1 MIVMTMSQKKLNNYV
16 NQIFNEIQEDGINLT
31 HEVRAALRR
40 LVETTPSTD
49 ELRFDT
55 PYNQVMWLLKH
66 CAFTADEIKTCI
78 VEAAQP
84 LPGDIAITDDVLES
98 LGQMV
103 QNIVSTKTSNWLAD
117 ISGTTFQWAN
127 EIALVH
133 NNVVHASINKIL
145 DQCTKKLIST
155 CTDEI
160 NSKGPHYQFSW
171 LTENGYSEKEIIKK
185 LRNPDHDISLTPGPD

>member
-1 MIVMTMSQKKLNNYV
+1 MTISQKKLNNCA
-16 NQIFNEIQEDGINLT
+16 NQIFNEIREDGINLSD
-31 HEVRAALRR
+31 EVRAALRR
-40 LVETTPSTD
+40 LVETISSTD
-49 ELRFDT
+49 KMRYDT
-55 PYNQVMWLLKH
+55 PHNQVMWLLEYR
-66 CAFTADEIKTCI
+66 AFTADEIKTCI

-98 LGQMV
+98 LNQMV
-103 QNIVSTKTSNWLAD
+103 QNIVSTKTSNWLTD

-133 NNVVHASINKIL
+133 NNVVHASIDKIL

-171 LTENGYSEKEIIKK
+171 LTENGYSEEETIKK
-185 LRNPDHDISLTPGPD
+185 LRNPDHDTSLSPQPD

>member
-1 MIVMTMSQKKLNNYV
+1 MTISQKKLNNCA
-16 NQIFNEIQEDGINLT
+16 NQIFNEIREDGINLSD
-31 HEVRAALRR
+31 EVRAALRR
-40 LVETTPSTD
+40 LVETISSTD
-49 ELRFDT
+49 KMRYDT
-55 PYNQVMWLLKH
+55 PHNQVMWLLEYR
-66 CAFTADEIKTCI
+66 AFTADEIKTCI

-98 LGQMV
+98 LNQMV
-103 QNIVSTKTSNWLAD
+103 QNIVSTKTSNWLTD

-133 NNVVHASINKIL
+133 NNVVHASIDKIL

-155 CTDEI
+155 CTNEI

-171 LTENGYSEKEIIKK
+171 LTENGYSEEETIKK
-185 LRNPDHDISLTPGPD
+185 LRNPDHDTSLSPQPD